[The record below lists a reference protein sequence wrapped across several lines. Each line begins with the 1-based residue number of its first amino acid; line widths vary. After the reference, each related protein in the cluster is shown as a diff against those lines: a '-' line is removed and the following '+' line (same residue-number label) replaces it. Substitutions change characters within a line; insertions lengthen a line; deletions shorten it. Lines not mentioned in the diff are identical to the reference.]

1 MPEITKKTQLAWLDK
16 QRSIVNDMVVNL
28 SQNEQRKL
36 LPELQ
41 VINAIAERVKEMTAV
56 EYLEIKHKI
65 CVQYIERAKERFCVE
80 CPLDGVDHTNNTCAW
95 LANKYPRR
103 AVEIVKR
110 WKEEQ
115 DGNG

>member
-1 MPEITKKTQLAWLDK
+1 MIDKKTQLAWLDK

-28 SQNEQRKL
+28 PQDEQRKL

-41 VINAIAERVKEMTAV
+41 VINAIAERVREMTAV
-56 EYLEIKHKI
+56 EYLEA
-65 CVQYIERAKERFCVE
+65 RKEMCNTYMTE
-80 CPLDGVDHTNNTCAW
+80 PNKYDCDGCPLDDA
-95 LANKYPRR
+95 ANPLVCGLLEDKRPRL

-115 DGNG
+115 DA